1 MIRNFFGDAKY
12 ASLLTSSHKTS
23 VLQYYNLVADK
34 LALEHQTREAVWGG
48 DLAIDAVLAP
58 VQASPAVPHGG
69 CDRLMP
75 LGCSTLIWN
84 VVDSPVGVIPVTR
97 VDPARD
103 ELPSADSVPDRPPAS
118 PQAPAEPSVQSGAGL
133 PACLAWSDGC
143 ITCERADGK
152 ISCSNPG
159 IACQPQAPRCLKT
172 EDK

>member
-1 MIRNFFGDAKY
+1 MRSRLNWIIATALML
-12 ASLLTSSHKTS
+12 ASAAA
-23 VLQYYNLVADK
+23 QPQPNI
-34 LALEHQTREAVWGG
+34 G
-48 DLAIDAVLAP
+48 
-58 VQASPAVPHGG
+58 
-69 CDRLMP
+69 
-75 LGCSTLIWN
+75 
-84 VVDSPVGVIPVTR
+84 
-97 VDPARD
+97 DPARD